1 MTKATYKMKDL
12 QLQRIRTHCA
22 HDGEHG
28 GWQADR
34 HGSEADAESSNLN
47 YKQEAKRANSKENV
61 SFGISKPAPVVYF
74 LQQSH
79 IS

>member
-47 YKQEAKRANSKENV
+47 LQTGSKE
-61 SFGISKPAPVVYF
+61 S
-74 LQQSH
+74 
-79 IS
+79 

>member
-1 MTKATYKMKDL
+1 M
-12 QLQRIRTHCA
+12 
-22 HDGEHG
+22 
-28 GWQADR
+28 
-34 HGSEADAESSNLN
+34 ESMVAGRQTGMVLKQTLRAQISI

-61 SFGISKPAPVVYF
+61 SFEISKPAPVVYF